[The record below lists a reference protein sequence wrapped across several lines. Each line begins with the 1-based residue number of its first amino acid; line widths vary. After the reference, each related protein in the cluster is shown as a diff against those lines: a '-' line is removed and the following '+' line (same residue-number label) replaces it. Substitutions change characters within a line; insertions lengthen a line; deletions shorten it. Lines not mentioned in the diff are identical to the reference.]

1 MAQTTVRLNELVR
14 GDMERLQAAL
24 EAEEG
29 LKATR
34 EDIVAALIHGRPLLS
49 LLAC

>member
-1 MAQTTVRLNELVR
+1 
-14 GDMERLQAAL
+14 MERLQAAL